1 MPIVHL
7 SDNTDVSKLPLA
19 LFDTK
24 GNNKYGTM
32 YMLNDKIQFVT
43 KQPIT
48 DYRVY
53 TSDTGKNFLCVKS
66 PQINNAVKNLT
77 ERLAKENGFE
87 FRAEK
92 ETLYIRTTPDMVLA
106 IPKLK
111 KLNVSIHVYGVFT
124 QSSTKTSFLQMELSD
139 FKAYPLVDFDA
150 MPQ

>member
-7 SDNTDVSKLPLA
+7 SDNTDVSKLPLT

-32 YMLNDKIQFVT
+32 YMLDDKIQLVT
-43 KQPIT
+43 TQPIT

-92 ETLYIRTTPDMVLA
+92 ETLYIRTTPDMLLL
-106 IPKLK
+106 IPNLRKLK
-111 KLNVSIHVYGVFT
+111 VSIHIYGVFT
-124 QSSTKTSFLQMELSD
+124 QSSTKISLLQTELSD
-139 FKAYPLVDFDA
+139 FKDYPLVDFQYV
-150 MPQ
+150 PQ